1 MKQLGFLI
9 LVILSVI
16 QVSCK
21 KNDDNDKVGG
31 GCEYIKYEGI
41 AKIKSIYTV
50 PSDEYN
56 CPNEP
61 KKIKFEFTPNN
72 ISDRDQYKYTNY
84 NDSANYMRINAGMNP
99 SQLWIDNNKIEI
111 GKEYKC
117 FRTEIKKGTCT
128 PVVFEFPDLDLFPS
142 NGCN

>member
-9 LVILSVI
+9 LVLSMI
-16 QVSCK
+16 QISCE
-21 KNDDNDKVGG
+21 KNDDIDGNI
-31 GCEYIKYEGI
+31 CEYIKYEGI
-41 AKIKSIYTV
+41 AKIKLISIA

-61 KKIKFEFTPNN
+61 KKIKFEFTPDN
-72 ISDRDQYKYTNY
+72 ISDRDQYNYTNY

-128 PVVFEFPDLDLFPS
+128 PVIFEFPDLDLFPS
-142 NGCN
+142 NGCD